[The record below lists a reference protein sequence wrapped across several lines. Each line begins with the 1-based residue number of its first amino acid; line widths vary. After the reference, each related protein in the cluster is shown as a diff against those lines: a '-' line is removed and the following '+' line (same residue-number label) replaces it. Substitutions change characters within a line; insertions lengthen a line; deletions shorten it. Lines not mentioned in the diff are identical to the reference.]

1 MLGLQDKCISGML
14 LTGIFFQCRRLWE
27 KRRFLEKGVA
37 EGWVRKVQQKG
48 TLVEQVVHSRR
59 RVS

>member
-1 MLGLQDKCISGML
+1 MLGLPDKCISGML
-14 LTGIFFQCRRLWE
+14 LTGIFFSVADCGRRDG
-27 KRRFLEKGVA
+27 FLEKGVA